1 ARENYEKYG
10 NPDGMQTQSMG
21 IALPKLLVEAHTSPF
36 VLALYGL
43 LFGFVMP
50 FYVGRWWYNSTRY
63 QKDQILNPTMST
75 FFKNIREHISQRNL
89 VELLTAASEFAEDGV
104 AYRAS
109 EDAALKAIAEN
120 VQRASRR
127 YALESFTASKKFPSK
142 DAWKASVLLHAHFF
156 RVSVDNAALADQ
168 QQQMVVT
175 ALTLVHR
182 GLLQISTTHSWY
194 NCSSLL
200 MNMSQMLVQG
210 VYTHDS
216 PLIQLPG
223 ISREIQA
230 KVFQG
235 TKLYSVHQ
243 LTRMPAA
250 KQRPALAALGD
261 KAFEEAI
268 QVAKTIPRL
277 EIARA
282 LLTVVGDKIITPAS
296 IVTLIVKVR
305 LANAPAKAAA
315 RGKGAD
321 IEDIADEDTA
331 AIESF
336 VAAHEKTA
344 QKQTPPEAYC
354 PYFAGRKDSQWWLCF
369 ANYQSGKLV
378 VPPVR
383 ISDLETERVVVLQFQ
398 APMQTETYRF
408 HLTIKSDSYIGCDV
422 MQEVQ
427 MAVVDRSALS
437 PEPEIV
443 DDISEPEEDSIAAQ
457 MAQLRGQQAGARRAN
472 DDSSDEE

>member
-1 ARENYEKYG
+1 
-10 NPDGMQTQSMG
+10 
-21 IALPKLLVEAHTSPF
+21 
-36 VLALYGL
+36 
-43 LFGFVMP
+43 
-50 FYVGRWWYNSTRY
+50 
-63 QKDQILNPTMST
+63 
-75 FFKNIREHISQRNL
+75 
-89 VELLTAASEFAEDGV
+89 
-104 AYRAS
+104 
-109 EDAALKAIAEN
+109 
-120 VQRASRR
+120 
-127 YALESFTASKKFPSK
+127 
-142 DAWKASVLLHAHFF
+142 
-156 RVSVDNAALADQ
+156 
-168 QQQMVVT
+168 
-175 ALTLVHR
+175 
-182 GLLQISTTHSWY
+182 
-194 NCSSLL
+194 
-200 MNMSQMLVQG
+200 
-210 VYTHDS
+210 
-216 PLIQLPG
+216 
-223 ISREIQA
+223 
-230 KVFQG
+230 
-235 TKLYSVHQ
+235 
-243 LTRMPAA
+243 
-250 KQRPALAALGD
+250 
-261 KAFEEAI
+261 
-268 QVAKTIPRL
+268 TIPRL

-427 MAVVDRSALS
+427 MAVVDRSALP